1 MNKSC
6 KIKRRHERERR
17 RGHKGIFQ
25 DRGLNLFFSRQ
36 NMKHNFL
43 NVLSVLLYDY
53 KSEIADSFYIANDFF
68 IIPEKSKGDE

>member
-6 KIKRRHERERR
+6 KISGGMEERR
-17 RGHKGIFQ
+17 RGHKETFQ

-43 NVLSVLLYDY
+43 NVLSVLLYDC